1 MAWIFFQDTE
11 ELKTHFADLSVPLP
25 IVKSNEERSA
35 FFCGECG
42 RARLTSLLS
51 GMTCPLCGEATSPS
65 PSTSSQVD
73 FLARIL
79 VLQEMERVWKESE
92 AAYSLK
98 SSDSLASFDP
108 VSFSWK
114 TSQLSL
120 FGGLTE
126 FSWSSLRSGM
136 IVDGRLYQPQKLE
149 PVTLEKESGYLDTPT
164 VSTATYRYQRVP
176 TLNASRH
183 YGHGSLSILT
193 PTASTYGYQKS
204 KSKNAMKR
212 LSLNG
217 MALAGILPGHPK
229 GSLNPEWTEQ
239 AMGLP
244 IGATELELWEMDGS
258 RKQLVKH
265 SKGSLD

>member
-1 MAWIFFQDTE
+1 MAWIFFQDTAD
-11 ELKTHFADLSVPLP
+11 LKTHFADLSVQLP
-25 IVKSNEERSA
+25 IAKLSEEHSA
-35 FFCGECG
+35 YFCGECG
-42 RARLTSLLS
+42 KATLASRLYGTTCALCGKGTLLS
-51 GMTCPLCGEATSPS
+51 Q
-65 PSTSSQVD
+65 STSSQVD

-79 VLQEMERVWKESE
+79 ALQEMERVWKESE

-136 IVDGRLYQPQKLE
+136 IVNGRLYQPQKLE

-164 VSTATYRYQRVP
+164 VSTATYRTQR
-176 TLNASRH
+176 
-183 YGHGSLSILT
+183 I
-193 PTASTYGYQKS
+193 PTASSYGRNRSNS
-204 KSKNAMKR
+204 KGAAIR
-212 LSLNG
+212 LSLYG

-229 GSLNPEWTEQ
+229 GSLNPEWIEQ

-244 IGATELELWEMDGS
+244 IGATELEPWETDGC
-258 RKQLVKH
+258 RKQREKH
-265 SKGSLD
+265 S